1 MNEKALQRLEYDK
14 IKATLMEYAVSY
26 AGRQHV
32 EQLQPL
38 DSAKV
43 LRKKLDETAEAKA
56 LLQQGASVPVP
67 SLEGMEMILSLLGT
81 GYVFTEQDFSHLH
94 QFLVS
99 CAQLSKYMASKA
111 EAAPRVSS
119 YATTMYTLSR
129 LKTEIEQCIRHG
141 QVVDTASKDLLKTR
155 KRIVVFEERLKRQLD
170 TLMNKYRSI
179 LQENMISMRNGR
191 YVLPIKKE
199 HRRQVAGSVLDESA
213 SGQTVYMEPAE
224 IGAVQ
229 FELSALKAEEARE
242 VTKVL
247 MQLSAVA
254 EEFSHELHVNVDTVG
269 MYDFLFAKAKYAL
282 ALGAVNVEL
291 NEQGRIDV
299 KEARHPLMGRQMV
312 PLDVQIG
319 KSFQTLVITGPNTG
333 GKTLTLKTVGLLT
346 AMVQSGLLVP
356 VKEGSQFAIF
366 RNIAVDIGDGQSIE
380 HALSTFSA
388 HIRNVIEILQV
399 TDHSTLVL
407 IDEMAS
413 GTDPGEGV
421 ALSIAILEEL
431 HKRGATVIATTHF
444 NEIKNFASATAGF
457 QNARMEF
464 DEETLQPL
472 YRLRIGEAGHSY
484 AFLIAMKLGI
494 PRAMIERSREINQ
507 HGFARTQ
514 AGMASE
520 VGQAGGED
528 FVRRIEEKEAEREA
542 GQGQG
547 FLGGALME
555 QMGSAEQVVAVE
567 SELLGSSEWL
577 GNAERSGGGERL
589 DSGERHGD
597 GERSSSEKRSDSS
610 ARSASTELAKQESQ
624 ADSPTPAL
632 SGRKRFAIGDCVFVS
647 SLGRTGIVC
656 TVEDGKGNVGVLI
669 QNQKFKINQKRLT
682 LHIEGKELYP
692 DDYDMDI
699 VFETKENRKKRK
711 LMARKHVD
719 GLSIETKREE

>member
-254 EEFSHELHVNVDTVG
+254 EEFSQELHVNVDTVG

-366 RNIAVDIGDGQSIE
+366 RNIVVDIGDGQSIE

-494 PRAMIERSREINQ
+494 PRAMIERSQEINQ

-528 FVRRIEEKEAEREA
+528 FVRRVEEKEAEREA

-547 FLGGALME
+547 FFGGALVE

-567 SELLGSSEWL
+567 SELLGSEGRFGSGEWLGRSEWL
-577 GNAERSGGGERL
+577 GSIERL
-589 DSGERHGD
+589 GS
-597 GERSSSEKRSDSS
+597 GERSSSEKRSDST
-610 ARSASTELAKQESQ
+610 ARSASTELAKPESH
-624 ADSPTPAL
+624 ADSPPPAP

>member
-119 YATTMYTLSR
+119 YATTMFTLSR

-224 IGAVQ
+224 IGVVQ

-514 AGMASE
+514 AGMASQ

-528 FVRRIEEKEAEREA
+528 FVRRAEEKEEERET

-547 FLGGALME
+547 FLGGDLVD
-555 QMGSAEQVVAVE
+555 QIGSAEQVAAVE
-567 SELLGSSEWL
+567 SERAG
-577 GNAERSGGGERL
+577 
-589 DSGERHGD
+589 
-597 GERSSSEKRSDSS
+597 
-610 ARSASTELAKQESQ
+610 STEQAKPESH
-624 ADSPTPAL
+624 ADSPTPAA

-656 TVEDGKGNVGVLI
+656 TMEDGKGNVGVLI